1 MSKDIAKPETNYR
14 IHMVVF
20 ACIAI
25 IINYID
31 RVNFS
36 VATPTI
42 METFGITPTQ
52 IGLMGSAFFIPYMCM
67 MLPTG
72 YLLNK
77 MGPKKLMSA
86 SLILWG
92 LATMATA
99 LAYNVAT
106 FLCTRVAMGLFEAP
120 GFPTASRVVSV
131 WIPNRER
138 TLASGAFD
146 CCARVGTAFAPPL
159 VVWIIINW
167 GWQTSFVLTGVI
179 AVIFGVIWI
188 FIYHEPDDHP
198 KVSKS
203 ELAYIRQEEVVDES
217 GKVKQSAPIPMRKF
231 IFYPRLVRAALAY
244 GCYLYVWNTFTSW
257 MPSFFVNA
265 RGFSSTAMGNATM
278 IPYLTAV
285 IAELIGATIFDR
297 WYRAGA
303 NLTTIRRTGMAISLI
318 GSAIFIF
325 IAIQATTPFWIVFFL
340 SAFAGISG
348 LGAGNVQAPPVDLA
362 PYGQAGG
369 FSGFYA
375 FGGALGSFF
384 APMLTGFVIDS
395 QFGYNGGFTLSACVA
410 LLGAALFIFNR
421 YERLEARPQEVMEAE
436 ASAARKAAQ

>member
-1 MSKDIAKPETNYR
+1 MSNLNIPKPETNKR
-14 IHMVVF
+14 VFIVVM

-42 METFGITPTQ
+42 METFGITATQ
-52 IGLMGSAFFIPYMCM
+52 IGMMGSAFFIPYMCM

-72 YLLNK
+72 FLLNK
-77 MGPKKLMSA
+77 LGPKKLMSGA
-86 SLILWG
+86 LILWG
-92 LATMATA
+92 LSTMATA
-99 LAYNVAT
+99 LAYNVWT
-106 FLCTRVAMGLFEAP
+106 FLATRIAMGLFEAP
-120 GFPTASRVVSV
+120 GFPTASRVVAV

-146 CCARVGTAFAPPL
+146 CCARVGTAFAPPI
-159 VVWIIINW
+159 VVWIILNL
-167 GWQTSFVLTGVI
+167 GWQASFVITGVI
-179 AVIFGVIWI
+179 AVAFGIIWQ
-188 FIYHEPDDHP
+188 FVYHEPDDHP
-198 KVSKS
+198 TVSKS
-203 ELAYIRQEEVVDES
+203 ELAYIRQEEVLDES
-217 GKVKQSAPIPMRKF
+217 GKVQKTTPIPMRKF
-231 IFYPRLVRAALAY
+231 IFYPRLVQASLAY

-285 IAELIGATIFDR
+285 ILELIGSVIFDK
-297 WYRAGA
+297 WYRSGA
-303 NLTTIRRTGMAISLI
+303 SITKLRRTGMSISLI

-325 IAIQATTPFWIVFFL
+325 VAIQATTPFWIVFFL
-340 SAFAGISG
+340 CAYAGISG
-348 LGAGNVQAPPVDLA
+348 FGAANVQPPPVDLA

-384 APMLTGFVIDS
+384 APFRTGAIIDS
-395 QFGYNGGFTLSACVA
+395 PFGYNGAFTVSAAVA
-410 LLGAALFIFNR
+410 LLGAALYIFNR
-421 YERLEARPQEVMEAE
+421 YERLEIRPQDAE
-436 ASAARKAAQ
+436 LYRDKAAV

>member
-1 MSKDIAKPETNYR
+1 MSKDIIKPETNYR
-14 IHMVVF
+14 TFTVVI

-42 METFGITPTQ
+42 METFHITPTQ

-77 MGPKKLMSA
+77 VGPKKLMSVA
-86 SLILWG
+86 LILWG

-99 LAYNVAT
+99 LAYNVGT
-106 FLCTRVAMGLFEAP
+106 FLATRIAMGLFEAP
-120 GFPTASRVVSV
+120 GFPTASRVVAV

-146 CCARVGTAFAPPL
+146 CCARIGTAFAPPI
-159 VVWIIINW
+159 VVWIILNL
-167 GWQTSFVLTGVI
+167 GWQASFVITGVI
-179 AVIFGVIWI
+179 AVGFGIIWM

-203 ELAYIRQEEVVDES
+203 ELAYIRQDEVTDES
-217 GKVKQSAPIPMRKF
+217 GKVKATTPIPMRKF
-231 IFYPRLVRAALAY
+231 IFYPRLVKAACAY
-244 GCYLYVWNTFTSW
+244 GCYLYVWNTFTTW

-265 RGFSSTAMGNATM
+265 RGFNMTSMGNATM
-278 IPYLTAV
+278 IPYICAV
-285 IAELIGATIFDR
+285 VLELIGSVIFDR
-297 WYRAGA
+297 WLRSGA
-303 NLTTIRRTGMAISLI
+303 SITMLRRTGMSISLI

-325 IAIQATTPFWIVFFL
+325 IAIQATQPFWIVFFL

-348 LGAGNVQAPPVDLA
+348 LGAGNVQAVPVDLA

-375 FGGALGSFF
+375 LGGALGSFF
-384 APMLTGFVIDS
+384 APMLTGFVIDTRY
-395 QFGYNGGFTLSACVA
+395 GYDGGFVLSACVA
-410 LLGAALFIFNR
+410 LLGAALYIFNK
-421 YERLEARPQEVMEAE
+421 YDRLEIRERDKDA
-436 ASAARKAAQ
+436 ASA

>member
-1 MSKDIAKPETNYR
+1 MSNEITKPATNYR
-14 IHMVVF
+14 IHMVIF

-25 IINYID
+25 IINYLD

-42 METFGITPTQ
+42 METFNISPTQ

-72 YLLNK
+72 YLLNTW
-77 MGPKKLMSA
+77 GPKRLMSM

-92 LATMATA
+92 LSTMATA
-99 LAYNVAT
+99 LAYNVGT
-106 FLCTRVAMGLFEAP
+106 FLATRIAMGLFEAP
-120 GFPTASRVVSV
+120 GFPSASRVVAV

-146 CCARVGTAFAPPL
+146 CCARIGTAFAPPL
-159 VVWIIINW
+159 VVWIILNL
-167 GWQTSFVLTGVI
+167 GWQASFVITGVI
-179 AVIFGVIWI
+179 ALIFGIIWK

-203 ELAYIRQEEVVDES
+203 ELDYIRQEEVLDES
-217 GKVKQSAPIPMRKF
+217 GKVQKSDPIPMRKF
-231 IFYPRLVRAALAY
+231 IFYPRLVQAACAY
-244 GCYLYVWNTFTSW
+244 GCYLYVWNTFTTW
-257 MPSFFVNA
+257 MPSFFTEA
-265 RGFSSTAMGNATM
+265 RNFSMTSMGNAAM
-278 IPYLTAV
+278 APYLAAV
-285 IAELIGATIFDR
+285 ILELIGSVIFDK
-297 WYRAGA
+297 WYRRGA
-303 NLTTIRRTGMAISLI
+303 SIAKLRRTGMAISLI

-348 LGAGNVQAPPVDLA
+348 LGAGNVQAVPVDLA

-375 FGGALGSFF
+375 LGGAIGSFF
-384 APMLTGFVIDS
+384 APMLTGFMIDS
-395 QFGYNGGFTLSACVA
+395 QYGYNGGFLLSAGVA
-410 LLGAALFIFNR
+410 LLGAALYIFNK
-421 YERLEARPQEVMEAE
+421 YDRLKVRPQDQEDA
-436 ASAARKAAQ
+436 AKSAI

>member
-1 MSKDIAKPETNYR
+1 MSNGIAKPETNYR
-14 IHMVVF
+14 IFTVVI

-25 IINYID
+25 IINYLD

-42 METFGITPTQ
+42 METFGITATQ

-72 YLLNK
+72 FLLNK
-77 MGPKKLMSA
+77 IGPKKLMSA
-86 SLILWG
+86 SLVLWG

-99 LAYNVAT
+99 LAYNVGSFLAT
-106 FLCTRVAMGLFEAP
+106 RIAMGLFEAP

-146 CCARVGTAFAPPL
+146 CCARIGTAFAPPL
-159 VVWIIINW
+159 VVWIITNW
-167 GWQTSFVLTGVI
+167 GWQASFVITGAI
-179 AVIFGVIWI
+179 AVVFGIIWL

-217 GKVKQSAPIPMRKF
+217 GRVKKTTPIPMRRF
-231 IFYPRLVRAALAY
+231 IFYRRLVQASLAY

-265 RGFSSTAMGNATM
+265 RGFSPTAMGNATM

-285 IAELIGATIFDR
+285 ILELIGAVIFDK
-297 WYRAGA
+297 WYQSGTK
-303 NLTTIRRTGMAISLI
+303 LTTIRRTGMSISLI

-375 FGGALGSFF
+375 LGGALGSFF
-384 APMLTGFVIDS
+384 APFITGAIIDS
-395 QFGYNGGFTLSACVA
+395 SFGYNGGFTVSACVA
-410 LLGAALFIFNR
+410 LLGAALYIFNK
-421 YERLEARPQEVMEAE
+421 YDRLEIREKDRMIAE
-436 ASAARKAAQ
+436 KTA